1 MSTRKD
7 HGSQP
12 PVAKPGVGPSAS
24 DGMGKIRAVALSK
37 AAYVAVGSG
46 LLSVALGWLYMN
58 RFESDVSG
66 GSRVAVLTT
75 NKEISNG
82 TELTSSMIAVRR
94 VPAAYVDER
103 AVLARDQ
110 EKVIGVEVVTSL
122 KSQETL
128 QWTDLAVRTDARN
141 VSQLIAPGKRAVSI
155 RARASDNAGNGL
167 MQPGDYVDVFAVVDA
182 QGTKTAVLLLQR
194 VLVIAVGLDTEQSH
208 EGKLAQDQRNRRDDR
223 LLTLSL
229 DVDETQLL
237 SLAADQ
243 GRLAVALRNPTD
255 QRVFENTPDLGASAL
270 VEARDKLQAR
280 KANGPRPPAAPA
292 ASAGAPLKLT
302 EAR

>member
-1 MSTRKD
+1 M
-7 HGSQP
+7 
-12 PVAKPGVGPSAS
+12 
-24 DGMGKIRAVALSK
+24 ALSK
-37 AAYVAVGSG
+37 AAYVALGSG

-66 GSRVAVLTT
+66 GTRVAVLATS
-75 NKEISNG
+75 KDISTG
-82 TELTSSMIAVRR
+82 TELTSPMIAVRM
-94 VPAAYVDER
+94 VPAAYVDDR
-103 AVLARDQ
+103 AVLARDR
-110 EKVIGVEVVTSL
+110 EKVIGVEVVTPL

-155 RARASDNAGNGL
+155 RAKATDNAGSGV
-167 MQPGDYVDVFAVVDA
+167 MQAGDYVDVFAVVEA
-182 QGTKTAVLLLQR
+182 QGMKTAVLLLQR
-194 VLVIAVGLDTEQSH
+194 VLVIAVGLDTEQSRDS
-208 EGKLAQDQRNRRDDR
+208 KPAADVRNRRDDR

-255 QRVFENTPDLGASAL
+255 QRVFENTPDLGASEL

-280 KANGPRPPAAPA
+280 KASGYRAAPAPA
-292 ASAGAPLKLT
+292 ASGAAPIKLT